1 MNNASVTN
9 NNWHERQATATKRHG
24 KTLILRTANMLKFFL
39 LFFFFGCVMIECSA
53 FGKYISDS
61 KLARVRSS

>member
-24 KTLILRTANMLKFFL
+24 KTLILRTANMLKFFSTIF
-39 LFFFFGCVMIECSA
+39 LFWMCNDRMFS
-53 FGKYISDS
+53 
-61 KLARVRSS
+61 VR